1 MIFAFLNNGTVV
13 EVRSVADPDEIS
25 SEELA
30 RYQNVVDV
38 TRYDPVP
45 GVGWTSRDGG
55 VTFLTPNGETAP
67 PGKRIITKYAYRLR
81 MTLPEKIAFEDVYI
95 NSDHPLNR
103 YIRVLYNDFLIGG
116 NVGLDDPEVIEGTQL
131 LEMAGIIAPGRA
143 NEITSAPV
151 QDWEK
156 P

>member
-1 MIFAFLNNGTVV
+1 MIFAFLTNGTVA
-13 EVRSVADPDEIS
+13 EVRTVADADEIT

-45 GVGWTSRDGG
+45 QVGWTSRDGG
-55 VTFLTPNGETAP
+55 VTFLTPNGESAMLS
-67 PGKRIITKYAYRLR
+67 KRVITKYAYRLR
-81 MTLPEKIAFEDVYI
+81 MTLPEKIAFEDVYV

-116 NVGLDDPEVIEGTQL
+116 NVGLDDPEVIEGTYL
-131 LEMAGIIAPGRA
+131 LELAGIIVPGRA
-143 NEITSAPV
+143 DEIISAPI